1 MMKIRRTKLF
11 KEWLASLRDRLAR
24 ARILNRIDRLAQGNR
39 GQWRSVGDGVIELK
53 IDYGPGYRVYYVA
66 RGNVAVVLLVG
77 GDKSSQERDIRRAKE
92 LAANLEGEELY
103 E

>member
-1 MMKIRRTKLF
+1 MIEIRRTELF
-11 KEWLASLRDRLAR
+11 KRWLEGLRDRFAR
-24 ARILNRIDRLAQGNR
+24 ARILKRIDRLAQGNP
-39 GQWRSVGDGVIELK
+39 GQWRSVGDGVIEMK